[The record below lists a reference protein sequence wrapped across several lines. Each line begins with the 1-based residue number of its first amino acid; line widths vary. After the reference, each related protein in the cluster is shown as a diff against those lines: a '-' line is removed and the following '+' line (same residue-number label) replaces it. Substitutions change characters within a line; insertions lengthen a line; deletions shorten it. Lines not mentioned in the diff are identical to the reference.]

1 MPVLPLA
8 KSIPSRGNAISRWL
22 GRTAYKLAGWQII
35 GELPDLPKFVIIV
48 APHTSNWDF
57 FVGVGAL
64 FSLGLRLTFFG
75 KDSIFWGPAG
85 SIMRWLGGIA
95 IDRSVSADRVSAS
108 VAAFKTREQLVFGVT
123 PEGTR
128 KRVETW
134 KTGFYHV
141 ARGAGVPIVPVALD
155 YGRMAV
161 VIGTPVMPTGD
172 VDRDMAVFHA
182 FYEDVTAKRP
192 ENFAG

>member
-1 MPVLPLA
+1 
-8 KSIPSRGNAISRWL
+8 
-22 GRTAYKLAGWQII
+22 
-35 GELPDLPKFVIIV
+35 
-48 APHTSNWDF
+48 
-57 FVGVGAL
+57 
-64 FSLGLRLTFFG
+64 
-75 KDSIFWGPAG
+75 
-85 SIMRWLGGIA
+85 MRWLGGIA

-108 VAAFKTREQLVFGVT
+108 VAAFKTRDRLVFGVT

-155 YGRMAV
+155 YGRKAL
-161 VIGTPVMPTGD
+161 VIGPPVVPTGD
-172 VDRDMAVFHA
+172 IDRDMAVLHA
-182 FYEDVTAKRP
+182 FYKDVTAKRP